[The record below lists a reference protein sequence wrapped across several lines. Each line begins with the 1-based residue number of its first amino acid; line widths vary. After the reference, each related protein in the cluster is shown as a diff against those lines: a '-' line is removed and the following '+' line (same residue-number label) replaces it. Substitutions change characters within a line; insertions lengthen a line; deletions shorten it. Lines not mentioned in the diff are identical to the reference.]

1 MTTGRG
7 ASGSIVPRPEVL
19 KQRRKPRLTS
29 TGPADT
35 PLAASNEVTHTP
47 GDLPAMLKAAL
58 GARAGRRPE
67 LAEAAAAAAAGAQ
80 QQQVRQY
87 STGGSG
93 SLSSYGSVVAA
104 ATARVLSGTGRQP
117 PLSRGGSAT
126 GWRGFAASLW

>member
-1 MTTGRG
+1 MRQTTGRG
-7 ASGSIVPRPEVL
+7 ASGSIIPRPEVL

-35 PLAASNEVTHTP
+35 PLAAAGEETHTP

-67 LAEAAAAAAAGAQ
+67 LAEAAAAAA

-87 STGGSG
+87 STGRGG
-93 SLSSYGSVVAA
+93 SLGSYSSVVAA
-104 ATARVLSGTGRQP
+104 AAARVLSGAGRLP
-117 PLSRGGSAT
+117 PLSRGVVASS
-126 GWRGFAASLW
+126 WRGFAASLC